1 MDRLV
6 ANSRGSYQEV
16 RALNRGLKIL
26 EVLSQVGW
34 TKPGALSALSGI
46 DRSSVYRIL
55 STLIEAGYVLR
66 RSDDG
71 SYALTSRINLI
82 AEGFT
87 QTERICQVVAP
98 HLQTLTKEISWPCD
112 FAQLMGGEVI
122 IMEST
127 HRMSPMTTYRAM
139 VGKKRSLTR
148 SALGQAILSALN
160 DEELDI
166 TINVVA
172 ELGGADASAVRRR
185 ATLAKIA
192 REVRERKY
200 AAVTGGADPRI
211 SAIALPVRT
220 STSAVGAVNII
231 FFQSAMTLPQAAERY
246 LPSLRTCVQR
256 IATDL
261 SKENPNSER
270 RD

>member
-1 MDRLV
+1 MGRLV
-6 ANSRGSYQEV
+6 VNSRGSYQEV

-55 STLIEAGYVLR
+55 STLVDAGYVLK

-98 HLQTLTKEISWPCD
+98 HLRTLTKEISWPCD
-112 FAQLMGGEVI
+112 FALLMGGEVI

-127 HRMSPMTTYRAM
+127 HRMSPMTTHRAM
-139 VGKKRSLTR
+139 IGKKRSLTR
-148 SALGQAILSALN
+148 SALGQAILSALT
-160 DEELDI
+160 DEELEM
-166 TINVVA
+166 TLNVVA
-172 ELGGADASAVRRR
+172 QLGGADASAVRSRG
-185 ATLAKIA
+185 ALIKIA

-211 SAIALPVRT
+211 SAIAVPVRT
-220 STSAVGAVNII
+220 PSSAIGAVNII
-231 FFQSAMTLPQAAERY
+231 FFQSAMTLAQAADRY
-246 LPSLRTCVQR
+246 LTNLRACVVR
-256 IATDL
+256 IEKQL
-261 SKENPNSER
+261 SKDDANPKLG
-270 RD
+270 D